1 LNIFKPSK
9 TALKKIGDYQDD
21 DENSDSLPV
30 MVWIHGGGF
39 NSGSGQIYDARSLV
53 STSVA
58 LHTPTIV
65 VTINY
70 RLSFFGFSGIYLAPA
85 RNNLLYTCAQ

>member
-9 TALKKIGDYQDD
+9 AALKESDQCEDQD
-21 DENSDSLPV
+21 EASDSLPV

-39 NSGSGQIYDARSLV
+39 NFGSGELYDSRSLV
-53 STSVA
+53 NTSIA
-58 LHTPTIV
+58 LKTPTIV

-70 RLSFFGFSGIYLAPA
+70 RLSFFGFSGI
-85 RNNLLYTCAQ
+85 